1 MKSTA
6 AVTIPGVLMKIVT
19 SAPVYEGLKLY
30 HGLCESFN
38 VVLLTDDDKEST
50 DHWLSLEGLDKHGI
64 VLYGEGTNESGARL
78 SQVNSLR
85 LRGFAVDLCF
95 EPDPAIAA
103 QLLANG
109 YTVCNFL
116 HRAYSYPSWR
126 PDFEEKTRPWE
137 ELAKQAERDRIL
149 KAMDKRITE

>member
-6 AVTIPGVLMKIVT
+6 AITIPGVLMKIVT
-19 SAPVYEGLKLY
+19 SAPIYEGLKLY

-38 VVLLTDDDKEST
+38 VVLLTDDDKEAT

-64 VLYGEGTNESGARL
+64 VLYGESQEDGARL

-85 LRGFAVDLCF
+85 LRGFAVDIVF
-95 EPDPAIAA
+95 EPDPSIAA
-103 QLLANG
+103 QLLFNG

-126 PDFEEKTRPWE
+126 PDFEEKERPWE
-137 ELAKQAERDRIL
+137 EIARQAERDRVARA
-149 KAMDKRITE
+149 KDKRLAE